1 MAQSRLNLGAEEYI
15 RKALEKSID
24 DEIALDCLAQWAANP
39 VGKKAGYGI
48 EENYPII
55 RENLTG
61 RFNISDAIASEYV
74 EGLREH
80 GTQFLLSGADI
91 KLRQSKD
98 IGAIDDGCG

>member
-1 MAQSRLNLGAEEYI
+1 MGLNP
-15 RKALEKSID
+15 LEK
-24 DEIALDCLAQWAANP
+24 N
-39 VGKKAGYGI
+39 AGYGI

-74 EGLREH
+74 SRLREY

-91 KLRQSKD
+91 GFVRAKILEQLMMDVGKNETRHSEAALE
-98 IGAIDDGCG
+98 IFH